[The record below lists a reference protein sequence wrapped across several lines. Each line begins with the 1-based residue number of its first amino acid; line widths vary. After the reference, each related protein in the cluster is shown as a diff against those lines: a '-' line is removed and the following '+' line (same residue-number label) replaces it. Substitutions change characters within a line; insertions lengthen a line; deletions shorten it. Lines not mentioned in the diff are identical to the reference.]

1 MNVVLDF
8 VFNVVFLICPN
19 DLQGEP
25 YPFPLSFKI
34 KMHEKYKILKNSLL
48 PYFCMCLGLFNY
60 TLSFLKFQTH

>member
-34 KMHEKYKILKNSLL
+34 KMHEKYKI
-48 PYFCMCLGLFNY
+48 
-60 TLSFLKFQTH
+60 